1 MPRRSSRHFDQLNVW
16 LFISGDSRP
25 VKDIAEDVAEA
36 SIISAVV
43 AVVVVTTT
51 ILPKSFRIAPHKSIS
66 KLLRTSVSEVM

>member
-16 LFISGDSRP
+16 LLISGDSRP

-43 AVVVVTTT
+43 AVVVITT